1 MCPLRV
7 ILLFLSALLAG
18 YFAFQSVTSTK
29 GGGTSVFDVT
39 DEAVEVAAAAADGTR
54 VKEGGLSGLKVSSQ
68 TAFSRVFFFFFFFFF
83 FYFLVF
89 LNLNSSSSSSSFA
102 CSQLLLFFF
111 YVASLNFGENVRVLI
126 LLPCLC
132 NSNVRGIF
140 HWETLLLPQWR

>member
-54 VKEGGLSGLKVSSQ
+54 VKEGGLSGLKVSR
-68 TAFSRVFFFFFFFFF
+68 TLRAGFWL
-83 FYFLVF
+83 LVDM
-89 LNLNSSSSSSSFA
+89 LSGRYLWNYLRLQDKPSAEPVKVMS
-102 CSQLLLFFF
+102 
-111 YVASLNFGENVRVLI
+111 G
-126 LLPCLC
+126 
-132 NSNVRGIF
+132 
-140 HWETLLLPQWR
+140 